1 LLEREGDR
9 MNFLKSL
16 ETSASGLYA
25 QRKRMDIIASNLA
38 NIETTHTEKGGPYRR
53 KMVVMGTKEIDQ
65 DFDEMFNSSVK
76 GVQIEDVVEDQT
88 PFKKVYNPS
97 HPDADSDGYLYKPNV
112 DLIVETTNMLM
123 ARRAFEANIA
133 AIKATRQMVI
143 KALEIGR

>member
-1 LLEREGDR
+1 

-16 ETSASGLYA
+16 ETSASGLSA

-38 NIETTHTEKGGPYRR
+38 NIETTRTEKGGPYRR
-53 KMVVMGTKEIDQ
+53 KMVVMRTKEMDQ
-65 DFDEMFNSSVK
+65 DFDTIFNSSVK
-76 GVQIEDVVEDQT
+76 GVQIDDIVEDQT

-97 HPDADSDGYLYKPNV
+97 HPDADGNGYLYKPNV

>member
-1 LLEREGDR
+1 
-9 MNFLKSL
+9 
-16 ETSASGLYA
+16 
-25 QRKRMDIIASNLA
+25 MDIIASNLA
-38 NIETTHTEKGGPYRR
+38 NIETTRTEKGGPYRR
-53 KMVVMGTKEIDQ
+53 KMVVMKTKEMEQ
-65 DFDEMFNSSVK
+65 DFAEVFNSSVK
-76 GVQIEDVVEDQT
+76 GVQVEDIVEDQT

-133 AIKATRQMVI
+133 AIKATRQMII

>member
-1 LLEREGDR
+1 
-9 MNFLKSL
+9 MNFLVCL

-38 NIETTHTEKGGPYRR
+38 NIETTRTENGGPYRR
-53 KMVVMGTKEIDQ
+53 KMVVMSTKPPNQ
-65 DFDEMFNSSVK
+65 DFGDILNSAVQ

-97 HPDADSDGYLYKPNV
+97 HPDANDEGYLLKPNI
-112 DLIVETTNMLM
+112 DLVVETTNMMM
-123 ARRAFEANIA
+123 AKRAFEANIA
-133 AIKATRQMVI
+133 AIKATRKMAI

>member
-1 LLEREGDR
+1 

-16 ETSASGLYA
+16 ETSASGLSV

-38 NIETTHTEKGGPYRR
+38 NIETTRTEKGGPYRR
-53 KMVVMGTKEIDQ
+53 KMVVMRTKEMDQ
-65 DFDEMFNSSVK
+65 DFDTIFNSSVK
-76 GVQIEDVVEDQT
+76 GVQIDDIVEDQT

-112 DLIVETTNMLM
+112 DLIVETTNMMM

-133 AIKATRQMVI
+133 AIKATRQLVI

>member
-1 LLEREGDR
+1 

-38 NIETTHTEKGGPYRR
+38 NIETTRTEGGGPYRR
-53 KMVVMGTKEIDQ
+53 KMVVMSTNEMDL
-65 DFDEMFNSSVK
+65 DFDQMFNSRVN
-76 GVQIEDVVEDQT
+76 GVQIEDIVEDKT
-88 PFKKVYNPS
+88 PFKKIYNPS

-112 DLIVETTNMLM
+112 DLIVETTNMLI
-123 ARRAFEANIA
+123 ARRSFEANIA

>member
-1 LLEREGDR
+1 

-38 NIETTHTEKGGPYRR
+38 NIETTRTEKGGPYRR
-53 KMVVMGTKEIDQ
+53 KIVVMKTKEMDQ
-65 DFDEMFNSSVK
+65 DFDKMFNSSVK

-133 AIKATRQMVI
+133 AIKATRQMAI

>member
-1 LLEREGDR
+1 

-38 NIETTHTEKGGPYRR
+38 NIETTRTDKGGPYRR
-53 KMVVMGTKEIDQ
+53 KMVVMGTKETDQ
-65 DFDEMFNSSVK
+65 DFDQMFNSHVK

-97 HPDADSDGYLYKPNV
+97 HPDANSDGYLYKPNV

-123 ARRAFEANIA
+123 AKRAFEANIA